1 MLNIVQVVN
10 GVTVLD
16 QVQDGRGI
24 PNGGVI
30 ISDTDYQGLANGLL
44 VWNGTAAVP
53 IVKNLDQ
60 VKAEQTQLIINA
72 AQSALSVMTDGYP
85 ADEPLTWALQ
95 YAEATAYTASQN
107 AKTPTLSA
115 IATGAGATVSAIAAK
130 VITKSNAYQAAAGAI
145 VGKRQLK
152 TAQIAAATDIA
163 TVRGIVW

>member
-72 AQSALSVMTDGYP
+72 AQSAL
-85 ADEPLTWALQ
+85 
-95 YAEATAYTASQN
+95 
-107 AKTPTLSA
+107 LSL
-115 IATGAGATVSAIAAK
+115 IHI
-130 VITKSNAYQAAAGAI
+130 
-145 VGKRQLK
+145 
-152 TAQIAAATDIA
+152 
-163 TVRGIVW
+163 